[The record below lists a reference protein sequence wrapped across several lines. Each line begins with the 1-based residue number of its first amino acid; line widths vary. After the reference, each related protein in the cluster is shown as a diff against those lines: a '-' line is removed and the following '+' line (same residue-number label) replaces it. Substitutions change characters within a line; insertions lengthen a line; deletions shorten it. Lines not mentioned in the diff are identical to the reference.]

1 MRAMKGD
8 FVGAGLEIASGA
20 ANLGNL
26 ITPGAGSVA
35 SFGIDAAIMAR
46 DMKMMGGMAKGGPV
60 SRSGT
65 YMVGERGPEMVA
77 LSKGSHVIPNNMLG
91 GLAGGATNGDL
102 MAQTNEKLDTLI
114 ALMSKVDINTNS
126 TATGVNSINIRTGR

>member
-1 MRAMKGD
+1 M
-8 FVGAGLEIASGA
+8 GA
-20 ANLGNL
+20 
-26 ITPGAGSVA
+26 
-35 SFGIDAAIMAR
+35 FG
-46 DMKMMGGMAKGGPV
+46 GGMAKGGPV
-60 SRSGT
+60 SKSGT
-65 YMVGERGPEMVA
+65 YMVGEKGPELVA

-126 TATGVNSINIRTGR
+126 TATGVNNINIRTGR